1 MLKPEQQDMDI
12 YVDGIN
18 NIVETQK
25 RVALNYFED
34 GSVEAACPPLKAL
47 LHIMAHGEY
56 EGMQINDPKIR
67 ELFTAENCYQSD
79 WYQERL
85 ITRHEVS
92 VNHAKRTVSSIEKF
106 LARPEYK
113 DECERLKMAE
123 RLEEAKASLERI
135 KAQRSLVLFKG
146 TLGTD
151 PFVTSV

>member
-1 MLKPEQQDMDI
+1 MLKPELQDMDI

-34 GSVEAACPPLKAL
+34 GSVETACPPLKAL

-56 EGMQINDPKIR
+56 EGKTALDPEIR
-67 ELFTAENCYQSD
+67 EMFTSENCYKSD

-92 VNHAKRTVSSIEKF
+92 VKLAKRYVSSIQGF
-106 LARPEYK
+106 LDKPEYEE
-113 DECERLKMAE
+113 ECKRMKMQERLD
-123 RLEEAKASLERI
+123 EAKASLERI

-151 PFVTSV
+151 PSVTSS

>member
-1 MLKPEQQDMDI
+1 MAI

-25 RVALNYFED
+25 RVALLYFED
-34 GSVEAACPPLKAL
+34 NSVELACPPLKAL
-47 LHIMAHGEY
+47 LHIMAYGEY
-56 EGMQINDPKIR
+56 EGKTLADPEIR
-67 ELFTAENCYQSD
+67 ELFTAENCFKSD

-92 VNHAKRTVSSIEKF
+92 VKLAKRFVSGLQAFLEKE
-106 LARPEYK
+106 EYQ
-113 DECERLKMAE
+113 DECKRLNIEERLAA
-123 RLEEAKASLERI
+123 AKASLEQI

-151 PFVTSV
+151 PSVMTS